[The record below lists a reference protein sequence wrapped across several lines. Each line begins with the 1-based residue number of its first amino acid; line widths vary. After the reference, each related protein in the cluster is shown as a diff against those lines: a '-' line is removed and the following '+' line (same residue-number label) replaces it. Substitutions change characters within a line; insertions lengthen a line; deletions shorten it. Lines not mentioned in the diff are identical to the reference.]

1 MALLK
6 KTFSF
11 ASLCAVTGTLFLQGC
26 AQQGGGAYGGG
37 YGSGGS
43 GNIFTKE
50 NIGTVA
56 GAVGGAWVGSNIGK
70 GKGNIAAIA
79 AGTLLGAALGKNL
92 GASLDSADMAR
103 YNRTSQYALEST
115 STGTTSSWRNPD
127 SGHSGSITPTRTVQ
141 NPDGTYCRE
150 YTQIIHVDGRDVE
163 GHGRAC
169 READGS
175 WKIS

>member
-1 MALLK
+1 MALSK
-6 KTFSF
+6 KTVSF
-11 ASLCAVTGTLFLQGC
+11 ASLCALTGSILLQGC
-26 AQQGGGAYGGG
+26 AQQGYGGG
-37 YGSGGS
+37 YGSANGGN
-43 GNIFTKE
+43 NIFTKE

-56 GAVGGAWVGSNIGK
+56 GAAGGAWLGSNVGK

-92 GASLDSADMAR
+92 GASLDAADMSR

-127 SGHSGSITPTRTVQ
+127 SGHYGSITPTRTIQ
-141 NPDGTYCRE
+141 NSDGTYCRE
-150 YTQIIHVDGRDVE
+150 YTQVIHVDGRDVE
-163 GHGRAC
+163 GHGQAC
-169 READGS
+169 RQADGS